1 MGGIEQNKPFMTAAG
16 LLPER
21 LWRAAFSIAEE
32 QPGEGGGA
40 AAAHRAALL
49 RRDSRQNSGA
59 RRRRHAGRAG
69 RAAAAG
75 DAVVRAY
82 IRAPDP
88 PGVYHGPIRA
98 PHRPVRRNG
107 GRKGANQHAARL
119 FFLQHP
125 HRAGSLSDWRTG
137 FAPGCTPG
145 GFSDTL
151 IVAPP
156 GAGKTTLLRD
166 MVRSVSGRYRV
177 ALADERM
184 EIAAC
189 RDGEPQFDV
198 GQCDVMSG
206 GCKGDVI
213 PMLLR
218 TMSPQIIALD
228 EITEERDVQTLI
240 AAAYTGCRFLS
251 TAHACALDEL
261 NWRPVYKALM
271 GQGIFRNI
279 IAIDAAGGCRR
290 YRVFT
295 EGERE
300 NDQTAGRTADRGVV
314 LGGRFFHEQPA

>member
-21 LWRAAFSIAEE
+21 LWRAAFSIPEE
-32 QPGEGGGA
+32 QRERVEELRLRIGRPFCAVIAGKT
-40 AAAHRAALL
+40 AALAGAVTRDELEELLQRATQSSVHTYAHQIRQGFITVPSGHRIGLCGETVEERGQISTL
-49 RRDSRQNSGA
+49 RAFSSCNIRIARQFVGLA
-59 RRRRHAGRAG
+59 DRLCAGLYA
-69 RAAAAG
+69 
-75 DAVVRAY
+75 
-82 IRAPDP
+82 
-88 PGVYHGPIRA
+88 
-98 PHRPVRRNG
+98 
-107 GRKGANQHAARL
+107 
-119 FFLQHP
+119 
-125 HRAGSLSDWRTG
+125 
-137 FAPGCTPG
+137 G

-189 RDGEPQFDV
+189 CDGEPQFDV

-206 GCKGDVI
+206 GCKGDII

-290 YRVFT
+290 YQVFT

>member
-21 LWRAAFSIAEE
+21 LWRAAFSIPEDQRLRVEE
-32 QPGEGGGA
+32 LRLRIGRPFCVVIAGKSIELAGAVTRDELDELIQRATQSSVHTYTHQIRQGFITIPSGHRIGLCGETVEEKGQIFTLRSFSSCNIRIARQFIGLADRLCAGLY
-40 AAAHRAALL
+40 AH
-49 RRDSRQNSGA
+49 D
-59 RRRRHAGRAG
+59 
-69 RAAAAG
+69 
-75 DAVVRAY
+75 
-82 IRAPDP
+82 
-88 PGVYHGPIRA
+88 
-98 PHRPVRRNG
+98 
-107 GRKGANQHAARL
+107 
-119 FFLQHP
+119 
-125 HRAGSLSDWRTG
+125 
-137 FAPGCTPG
+137 FA
-145 GFSDTL
+145 DTL

-166 MVRSVSGRYRV
+166 MVRSVSHRYRV

-206 GCKGDVI
+206 GCKCDVI

-251 TAHACALDEL
+251 TAHACVLDEL

-271 GQGIFRNI
+271 GQGLFQNI
-279 IAIDAAGGCRR
+279 IVINTEGGGRR
-290 YRVFT
+290 YQVFT

-300 NDQTAGRTADRGVV
+300 YDQAAGGSAHRGVM